1 MTSNIPEDYD
11 KYNPMNMRVLKVEGD
26 PKNRENYFLGNSTLK
41 NKELTKYIFY
51 SILIEKIEKFST
63 PFEKIFSQKEIS
75 ETLKAIKIL
84 FTNLKEEDLSKNLKF
99 AEELS
104 LKWHK
109 ILDFVAQNLKMKH
122 EDNAGENLNERVKN
136 LVKEIHSYPEGKD
149 HTLGIY
155 LTENLGQNWIPF
167 PFIQILYKL
176 HEEAILDS
184 KSSKLNSWIKK
195 IEEIEHLPIERH

>member
-1 MTSNIPEDYD
+1 MTSNIPDDYD
-11 KYNPMNMRVLKVEGD
+11 KYNPMNMRVLKIDGD
-26 PKNRENYFLGNSTLK
+26 PKNREHLFLSSSSLK

-63 PFEKIFSQKEIS
+63 PFEKIFSEKEIL
-75 ETLKAIKIL
+75 ETLKEIKIL
-84 FTNLKEEDLSKNLKF
+84 FTNLEEENLSENLKF

-104 LKWHK
+104 LKWRK
-109 ILDFVAQNLKMKH
+109 ILDFVAHNLKTKH
-122 EDNAGENLNERVKN
+122 EEKTSTSLKDNLKN

-155 LTENLGQNWIPF
+155 LTENLGQNWLPF
-167 PFIQILYKL
+167 PFMQILYKL

-184 KSSKLNSWIKK
+184 KSSKLSLWIKK
-195 IEEIEHLPIERH
+195 IEEIEHLPI